1 LPGLKPSSVTEQL
14 DGTRQ
19 PDEIATAINM
29 LALSL
34 KCALPLQGRPS
45 IDSPNQSHFT
55 PGHSIWPPSGR
66 LRRICRLLVFPVLTT
81 CVALSSATLNAAP
94 TASPQYVEG
103 EVLVQF
109 HPGVRHSNA
118 LATAAAHQLS
128 LVRDYPWLSAHLGRV
143 VFCLRGA
150 GQATAQILSALQSD
164 PSVFVA
170 EPNFLRR
177 VTDSRPPND
186 PGFGLLWGLRN
197 TGQVVNGIGGVA
209 TDDVQFLRAWG
220 MARPSTNEIVV
231 AVIDTGLDYT
241 HPDLALNM
249 WSNRTE
255 IPGNGLDDDTN
266 GYVDDIRGYD
276 FAGNLSDPMD
286 SQVHG
291 THVAGTIAGVGN
303 NGLGVIGVQY
313 QAHLMA
319 LKASSDGDFLPD
331 SAVLGAV
338 QYAALMKTR
347 GVNVVAINAS
357 YGGGG
362 FSTTE
367 RDAIQ
372 AAGAVGIVFCAAAGN
387 DSSDNDTVFT
397 YPASYRLP
405 NMIVVA
411 ASGQNDTLASF
422 SNFGATTVDLAA
434 PGVNILSTI
443 PVSRPGMT
451 SYVQQASSVFAGNE
465 LTYAGST
472 SPSGI
477 TKPIFN
483 CGIGNPSD
491 FPVGVSNN
499 IALIERGGGLF
510 FSEKVSNAM
519 AAGAVAA
526 VVYNNVAGNVNGT
539 LQNPDNWIPAVS
551 ISQADGQTLV
561 SRINSSGSNS
571 VPATVVNAPD
581 PTAIYDFL
589 QGTSMAAPHVS
600 GALAFAAL
608 NFPNDT
614 PTQRIQRI
622 LTGVSVVPTLSGSVI
637 TGGRLNLART
647 VDSNG
652 NNLPDWWEQQYFGQ
666 LISLNF
672 PVDPDQDGANNLA
685 EWLAGTNPTN
695 AASALRLTAIP
706 SAGGNSVELQWPS
719 APGRF
724 YRLLS
729 ANLAAGP
736 FSPLATNL
744 AATAPLN
751 TLTNPITTS
760 SQRYYR
766 LQVEP

>member
-1 LPGLKPSSVTEQL
+1 MKCTLP
-14 DGTRQ
+14 
-19 PDEIATAINM
+19 I
-29 LALSL
+29 
-34 KCALPLQGRPS
+34 QGRPS
-45 IDSPNQSHFT
+45 LNSPNKSHFT
-55 PGHSIWPPSGR
+55 RRHSSLLGRWLKIGR
-66 LRRICRLLVFPVLTT
+66 LVVLSVITT
-81 CVALSSATLNAAP
+81 CIALNSLRLSAAP
-94 TASPQYVEG
+94 VAPPQYLEG

-109 HPGVRHSNA
+109 DPSVSHRDA

-128 LVRDYPWLSAHLGRV
+128 LARDYPWLSAHLGRV
-143 VFCLRGA
+143 VFCLRGT
-150 GQATAQILSALQSD
+150 GQTTAQILSALRSD

-197 TGQVVNGIGGVA
+197 TGQVVNGLAGVA
-209 TDDVQFLRAWG
+209 TDDIQFLRAWG

-241 HPDLALNM
+241 HPDLAPNM

-255 IPGNGLDDDTN
+255 IPGNSLDDDAN
-266 GYVDDIRGYD
+266 GYVDDVRGYD

-286 SQVHG
+286 SQAHG
-291 THVAGTIAGVGN
+291 THVAGTIAAAGN
-303 NGLGVIGVQY
+303 NGVGVIGVQH

-319 LKASSDGDFLPD
+319 LKASSDGEFLPD
-331 SAVLGAV
+331 SAVLGAM
-338 QYAALMKTR
+338 QYAAMMKTR
-347 GVNVVAINAS
+347 GVNIVAINAS

-372 AAGAVGIVFCAAAGN
+372 AAGDVGIVFCAAAGN
-387 DSSDNDTVFT
+387 DSSDNDAVFT

-405 NMIVVA
+405 SMIVVA
-411 ASGQNDTLASF
+411 ASGQNDALASF
-422 SNFGATTVDLAA
+422 SNYGATTVDLAA
-434 PGVNILSTI
+434 PGVNIFSTI
-443 PVSRPGMT
+443 PVSQPGMT

-465 LTYAGST
+465 LSYAGST
-472 SPSGI
+472 SLSGI
-477 TKPIFN
+477 TRQIFN
-483 CGIGNPSD
+483 CGIGNPWD
-491 FPVGVSNN
+491 FPASVSNN
-499 IALIERGGGLF
+499 IALIQRGELF
-510 FSEKVSNAM
+510 FADKVTNAM

-539 LQNPDNWIPAVS
+539 LQNPGNWIPAVS

-561 SRINSSGSNS
+561 NRISSSGSNS
-571 VPATVVNAPD
+571 VPATIVNAPD
-581 PTAIYDFL
+581 PAAIYEFL
-589 QGTSMAAPHVS
+589 QGTSMATPHVS

-614 PTQRIQRI
+614 PAQRIQRI
-622 LTGVSVVPTLSGSVI
+622 LTNVTPVPGLSGSVI

-647 VDSNG
+647 VDSNS

-666 LISLNF
+666 LIGANF
-672 PVDPDQDGANNLA
+672 SADADQDGANNLA

-695 AASALRLTAIP
+695 AASALRLTATR
-706 SAGGNSVELQWPS
+706 SAASNSVQLQWPS

-729 ANLAAGP
+729 ANFSTGP
-736 FSPLATNL
+736 FNPLATNI

-751 TLTNPITTS
+751 TLTNPITAS